1 MATGTGGTLIWNHY
15 AHLEAYFGIPI
26 AGGVLHPTYLAGLI
40 EHAGDR
46 FLIVGDV
53 PLPL

>member
-1 MATGTGGTLIWNHY
+1 MRNHY
-15 AHLEAYFGIPI
+15 AHLEAYFGMPI
-26 AGGVLHPTYLAGLI
+26 AGGVLHPTDLAWLI

-53 PLPL
+53 PLSLWKKPRW